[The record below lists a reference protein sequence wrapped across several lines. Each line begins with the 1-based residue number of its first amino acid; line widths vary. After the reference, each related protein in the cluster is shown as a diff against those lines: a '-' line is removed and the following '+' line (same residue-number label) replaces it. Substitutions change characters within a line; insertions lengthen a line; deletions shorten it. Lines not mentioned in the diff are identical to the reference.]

1 MRLASGQRIKIKTNW
16 YKELHDGVNNPARP
30 GESISEEFM
39 VKAILKDTMDD
50 VRSMYDTMPEVLAKM
65 DDVTER
71 VSKIYNDTITPAADF
86 YDDHKSLS
94 RKKFFM
100 LAQQKLTT
108 NQYQIVTKMYV
119 QGTTEVDISEVV
131 LQQMKKKM
139 PASPATY

>member
-1 MRLASGQRIKIKTNW
+1 
-16 YKELHDGVNNPARP
+16 
-30 GESISEEFM
+30 M